1 MIGSQAN
8 TGRCLTKFIGQARSL
23 ELELLLLP
31 LLLSL
36 MLHGMSVVRYTRWPV
51 AHAQKCPLATW
62 CVLPDEANVPSH
74 LDHVRTV
81 PRVLMLAVTAEG
93 CSLPSGQVGWP
104 CLCNAMLML
113 PVPCW

>member
-31 LLLSL
+31 LLLL

-51 AHAQKCPLATW
+51 AHAQSAHWPLGVCFPMKQMCHRIWTTYG
-62 CVLPDEANVPSH
+62 LY
-74 LDHVRTV
+74 R
-81 PRVLMLAVTAEG
+81 G
-93 CSLPSGQVGWP
+93 C
-104 CLCNAMLML
+104 
-113 PVPCW
+113 